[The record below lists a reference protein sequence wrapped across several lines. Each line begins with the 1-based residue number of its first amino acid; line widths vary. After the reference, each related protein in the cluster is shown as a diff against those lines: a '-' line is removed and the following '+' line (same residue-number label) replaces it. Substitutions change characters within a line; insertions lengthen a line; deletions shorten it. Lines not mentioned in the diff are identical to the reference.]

1 MKYILKAVF
10 FLQII
15 IYSPVIL
22 FIVII
27 WPLLKIR
34 IGVIKSRSLGHIAI
48 PEIYLCDKK
57 FGLYKKNEIVLWYHH
72 KQIANKYL
80 LEKRKQKLIMILL
93 FLLINMD

>member
-1 MKYILKAVF
+1 MKYILKVVF

-15 IYSPVIL
+15 VFSPIIL

-48 PEIYLCDKK
+48 PEIYLCDKN
-57 FGLYKKNEIVLWYHH
+57 LDYTKKMKLFYGIIINKL
-72 KQIANKYL
+72 QINIY
-80 LEKRKQKLIMILL
+80 
-93 FLLINMD
+93 